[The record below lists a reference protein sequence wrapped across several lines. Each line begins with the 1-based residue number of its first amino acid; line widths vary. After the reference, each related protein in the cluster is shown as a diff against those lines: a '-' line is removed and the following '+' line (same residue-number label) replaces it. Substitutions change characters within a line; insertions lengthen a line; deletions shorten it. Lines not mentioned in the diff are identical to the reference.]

1 MEERGPS
8 RTAIATATLRAAHYL
23 LDAEPKILDDR
34 FARAFAG
41 FPSDEELS
49 KTLTTLVYPDILRMR
64 TLFALRNRYAED
76 ELVRTVERGTSQ
88 YIILG
93 AGLDSFAYRR
103 PDLLQTLDVY
113 EVDHPASQVWKRE
126 RVEELGIRI
135 PARLHHVPID
145 FERETLTEVLVAGG
159 VNLNA
164 ATFFSWL
171 GVTQYLTSAAVLGTL
186 REIAEM
192 AAPGSEIVFQFIV
205 PAATLANEE
214 RSLVMTLAALA
225 AAVGEPW
232 LSFFEP
238 EEMEGHLARMGFA
251 EIHHFGPEQAN
262 ERYLLGRADGL
273 RVPAY
278 FHMINAVVEGA
289 RNTDD

>member
-1 MEERGPS
+1 MDERGPS
-8 RTAIATATLRAAHYL
+8 RTAITTATMRAAHYL
-23 LDAEPKILDDR
+23 LDAQPRILDDP

-41 FPSDEELS
+41 FLSDEELS
-49 KTLTTLVYPDILRMR
+49 KALNDLSYPSISSMR

-76 ELVRTVERGTSQ
+76 ELVRAMERGTSQ

-113 EVDHPASQVWKRE
+113 EVDHPSSQLWKRK
-126 RVEELGIRI
+126 RIEELAIKV
-135 PARLHHVPID
+135 PARLRYVPID
-145 FERETLTEVLVAGG
+145 FERETLSEGLAAAE
-159 VNLNA
+159 VNLDA

-171 GVTQYLTSAAVLGTL
+171 GVTQYLTSTAVLGTL
-186 REIAEM
+186 QQIRQT

-214 RSLVMTLAALA
+214 CSLVKALAALA
-225 AAVGEPW
+225 AEAGEPW

-238 EEMEGHLARMGFA
+238 EEMEKHLKQIGFGK
-251 EIHHFGPEQAN
+251 IHHFGPEQASK
-262 ERYLLGRADGL
+262 RYLLGRTDGL
-273 RVPAY
+273 RLPAY
-278 FHMINAVVEGA
+278 FHMINAVVS
-289 RNTDD
+289 RV